1 MGKTII
7 KSIYAAI
14 VFIAALL
21 LIDHVTNKGNMD
33 ITAEMS
39 AATLPTA
46 HILRAD
52 EKINALYGYVSEMD
66 VRFMCETLT
75 PVDIND
81 RKLSLVVETYG
92 NQITDISYEIRSVD
106 GERLIEDSVVDDF
119 IQADGKVS
127 VEIVLKDLLDA
138 NQEYSFAMKTTDTD
152 GREIWFYTRIILSE
166 NASQI
171 DDEVEFALDFHS
183 RTFDKERAREITKY
197 LESNEEG
204 DNTTYSKVTIHSS
217 FAQITWGDLAVT
229 KESEPEVFI
238 RQMNPYV
245 SKIELRY
252 IVSVP
257 GEGDTG
263 YYNVTEHYY
272 IRYGTERM
280 YLLEYERNMN
290 AVFIPKNSVYA
301 NNKILLGI
309 TDSDVDMMES
319 QDGNIFAY
327 VQENRLYSMNLTDNK
342 LALLFG
348 FYDDEHHGA
357 RDLYHNSNIRI
368 ISVDETGNVRFLVY
382 GYMNRG
388 SYEGSV
394 GVACYYYNGMLNT
407 VEEEVYIPY
416 NGSADLVEESVD
428 ELAYV
433 NNGNYLFLIMHGNI
447 YKIDLAAKKYEVLV
461 EDLPYG
467 SYKVSKSNRMIV
479 WQEGNDRNA
488 SNRLVLL
495 NLNSGKETE
504 IKAGAGKYIKPLG
517 FMNEDL
523 IYGVAYKS
531 GIAKDAFGAT
541 IFPMYRVCIQDEK
554 GDILKEYEK
563 SGVYVTDAT
572 IQESQ
577 INLHRVRAKENGG
590 YEAITDDQ
598 ILNDVAAD
606 SDKNIIEVIPTQEQE
621 KIVQIAA
628 KTKINVQKLKYLTPK
643 QVMYEGVRVIDI
655 PVTDSEEERY
665 YVYDEYGIKDIF
677 LHENDAILLAEEL
690 AGRVY
695 DASGRCI
702 WEKSNKLTV
711 NQIMKITEDIIS
723 ADRGS
728 VAVCLDAVLKY
739 EGISRN
745 SAGLLSDGKSMFAI
759 LQDNIPNAQILDLSG
774 CTLNSVLYYV
784 SRDIPVL
791 ALLNDGNAVLIVGYN
806 ELNTVIFNPL
816 SGKISKMGMND
827 SKDFFEANGNSFF
840 TYMKSE

>member
-7 KSIYAAI
+7 KVVYAVS
-14 VFIAALL
+14 VFITALL
-21 LIDHVTNKGNMD
+21 LIDHITNKGNMD

-39 AATLPTA
+39 AATLPTVSVV
-46 HILRAD
+46 RAD
-52 EKINALYGYVSEMD
+52 EKINALYGYAQEMD

-75 PVDIND
+75 PVDTKD
-81 RKLSLVVETYG
+81 RKLSLVADTYG
-92 NQITDISYEIRSVD
+92 NRISAVSYQVRSAD
-106 GERLIEDSVVDDF
+106 GERLIEDSAVDDF
-119 IQADGKVS
+119 VQKDEKVS
-127 VEIVLKDLLDA
+127 VEIVLKDLLDKDK
-138 NQEYSFAMKTTDTD
+138 EYSFALKLVDEE
-152 GREIWFYTRIILSE
+152 GRATWFYTRVILADYAE
-166 NASQI
+166 QI

-217 FAQITWGDLAVT
+217 FAQITWGDLEVT

-238 RQMNPYV
+238 RQVNPYV
-245 SKIELRY
+245 SKIEIRY

-257 GEGDTG
+257 GSGNTN

-280 YLLEYERNMN
+280 YLLEYERTMD
-290 AVFIPKNSVYA
+290 AVFMPKNPVYA

-309 TDSDVDMMES
+309 TSDDVEMLES
-319 QDGNIFAY
+319 PDGNIFAF

-348 FYDDEHHGA
+348 FYDDTHRDP
-357 RDLYHNSNIRI
+357 RDLHRDSDIRI

-388 SYEGSV
+388 SYEGGV

-407 VEEEVYIPY
+407 VEEEVYIPF
-416 NGSADLVEESVD
+416 NGSADLVEKSVE

-447 YKIDLAAKKYEVLV
+447 YKVDLAAKSYEILV
-461 EDLPYG
+461 ENLPYG

-479 WQEGNDRNA
+479 WQEGKDRNS

-495 NLNSGKETE
+495 NLSSGNETE

-531 GIAKDAFGAT
+531 SIAKDAFGAT
-541 IFPMYRVCIQDEK
+541 VFPMYRVCIQGEDGK
-554 GDILKEYEK
+554 ILKEYEK
-563 SGVYVTDAT
+563 PGVFVTEAT

-577 INLHRVRAKENGG
+577 INLHRVQRRDDGSYAQ
-590 YEAITDDQ
+590 ITDDQ

-606 SDKNIIEVIPTQEQE
+606 RDKNVIEVIPTQEQE

-628 KTKINVQKLKYLTPK
+628 KSKINAQKVKYLTPK

-665 YVYDEYGIKDIF
+665 YVYNEYGIQDV
-677 LHENDAILLAEEL
+677 LLQESDAVLMAEEL

-695 DASGRCI
+695 NAKGVCI
-702 WEKSNKLTV
+702 WEKSNRVMV
-711 NQIMKITEDIIS
+711 NQIMKISEDIIS
-723 ADRGS
+723 EGRGS
-728 VAVCLDAVLKY
+728 VAVCLDTVLKY

-745 SAGLLSDGKSMFAI
+745 SASLLEDGKSMFTI
-759 LQDNIPNAQILDLSG
+759 LQDNIPKSQILDLSG
-774 CTLNSVLYYV
+774 CSLDSVLYYV

-791 ALLNDGNAVLIVGYN
+791 ALLNDKNAVLIVGYN

-840 TYMKSE
+840 TYVKGE